1 MKHWFINIYLLNR
14 IVLRDKP
21 KRGNVFPIISFIVSC
36 FVLFILHR
44 SGIQSYVSVFLEN
57 DNYYLVCTFVLMV
70 LLAVVLPYLTDP
82 KLEKE
87 AELAVAKHQR
97 KLWFWLG
104 NIVLWVFQL
113 VIVYAWALS

>member
-1 MKHWFINIYLLNR
+1 
-14 IVLRDKP
+14 
-21 KRGNVFPIISFIVSC
+21 
-36 FVLFILHR
+36 
-44 SGIQSYVSVFLEN
+44 
-57 DNYYLVCTFVLMV
+57 MV